1 VQVVDF
7 IAVNRPLAR
16 MKHPEAWTTLS
27 AGSSV
32 DVRPSCQNYQ
42 KKHKHEQ
49 SRLLSSACRLC

>member
-42 KKHKHEQ
+42 KKT
-49 SRLLSSACRLC
+49 